1 MNIPTTIS
9 LPVWIVRLFDPVPI
23 KTDVVLVA
31 EVPGALIAVCAKDSA
46 SDADAAAFVSAVSAC
61 VLAVSAASLLVFAP
75 VAKAFASSVQVEIF
89 PNQVSIRLEKVLGD
103 FLDGTGLRSV
113 VIVSVIM

>member
-1 MNIPTTIS
+1 
-9 LPVWIVRLFDPVPI
+9 
-23 KTDVVLVA
+23 VLVA
-31 EVPGALIAVCAKDSA
+31 EVPGALIADCAKDSA
-46 SDADAAAFVSAVSAC
+46 SDADAAACVSAVSAC
-61 VLAVSAASLLVFAP
+61 ASAVSAASCAASAASLLVFAP